1 MKQLLNVREFAEA
14 LGVTVSC
21 TRRWLLEGK
30 IAKVKLGRLVRI
42 PVEECDRL
50 ISEGFSPVRA
60 PRSKTP
66 QQIQNLRAKGGL

>member
-21 TRRWLLEGK
+21 ARRWLLEGK

-42 PVEECDRL
+42 PASECERL
-50 ISEGFSPVRA
+50 VNAGLRPARHSEGGRD
-60 PRSKTP
+60 R
-66 QQIQNLRAKGGL
+66 